1 MEIIR
6 YIIWT
11 GNIEDSDIVMET
23 LESEC
28 SLIVSITDVI
38 VCVETKLTT
47 ADIRNRVG
55 DETEI
60 ACIELTEIFTNKLLN
75 TKFIEEEQKNFRRF
89 LNLTRV
95 PKTINEGLD
104 LISERGGVD
113 FLTERE
119 IEALDKL
126 TNKPI

>member
-11 GNIEDSDIVMET
+11 GNINDSDIVMET

-38 VCVETKLTT
+38 VCIETKLTT
-47 ADIRNRVG
+47 ADIRKRVG

-60 ACIELTEIFTNKLLN
+60 ACIELTETFTNKLLN

-104 LISERGGVD
+104 LISERGGLD
-113 FLTERE
+113 YLTERE
-119 IEALDKL
+119 IEALDRL
-126 TNKPI
+126 TNKSN